1 MAGDELSY
9 SEYLRCKNACVK
21 VTINRYSR
29 LYSATLKEMYG
40 AILKQ
45 LERREPTNTTLTVIS
60 MTALLVF
67 VVNVEGYH
75 CFLTGTHRP
84 LKVALILHNF
94 IFPIL
99 KQIYPLLPQFT
110 QQDFELETIDHGS
123 GFLIADNFVI
133 TNWHVIEEA
142 MREETLVIRIL
153 NETIG
158 ELPCVVV
165 HCDPS
170 NDLALLYCHGLD
182 LKRHGICPFA
192 LSEDAL
198 WPSLSAFSFGY
209 PLTHTEESALFVKG
223 YVSGLKNRYGKNR
236 ENFWVLSGH
245 LNNGN
250 SGSPVLRRIG
260 DDIKVVGVVSQ
271 KHKKEILTLEE
282 LNVLEEERSTL
293 QANSASDSRDQ
304 FWKSVS
310 LKMYDAL
317 DETHCQFGYG
327 NVVPGHVVVKFLS
340 DPSVTSI
347 VDCFKEMALCIE
359 TQGGVQHLSI
369 HPLQQIGFMME
380 KPGHSIPYQFH
391 HTLTVIEV
399 NHLP

>member
-29 LYSATLKEMYG
+29 LFPATLTEMYSA
-40 AILKQ
+40 ILEQ
-45 LERREPTNTTLTVIS
+45 PERRGPTN
-60 MTALLVF
+60 
-67 VVNVEGYH
+67 NVEGYH
-75 CFLTGTHRP
+75 CFFTGTHQP
-84 LKVALILHNF
+84 FKVALILHNF
-94 IFPIL
+94 IFPFL
-99 KQIYPLLPQFT
+99 RGFYHELPQFT
-110 QQDFELETIDHGS
+110 QQDFEVETIDHGS

-133 TNWHVIEEA
+133 TNRHVIEEA
-142 MREETLVIRIL
+142 MREETLEIRIL
-153 NETIG
+153 NDTIG

-170 NDLALLYCHGLD
+170 NDLALLYCLGLD

-198 WPSLSAFSFGY
+198 WPSLSVFSFGY

-236 ENFWVLSGH
+236 ENFWVLSCH

-282 LNVLEEERSTL
+282 LNVLEEERFTL
-293 QANSASDSRDQ
+293 QRNSASDSRDQ

-327 NVVPGHVVVKFLS
+327 NVVPGHVVAKFLS
-340 DPSVTSI
+340 DPSVTSLAG
-347 VDCFKEMALCIE
+347 CFKDMALCIE
-359 TQGGVQHLSI
+359 TQGGLHLSI
-369 HPLQQIGFMME
+369 HPLQQVRFLME
-380 KPGHSIPYQFH
+380 KRGHSIPYQFH
-391 HTLTVIEV
+391 HTLTLIQLSIHHEV
-399 NHLP
+399 